1 MPSCQC
7 RNSHYKDE
15 MVWRPS
21 HLFERWSHN
30 SLIFIIG
37 IPILVRWCLYIE
49 YAHRSP
55 SLQFWSV
62 LTHWRRDKM
71 PAIFQKSILKIPQCI
86 RQISQNALFSN
97 RNMHTLCT
105 YFCYY
110 NIVYCGMIWGW
121 SIMRFV
127 QQYHWPISLIPQC
140 NCPISH
146 NTPFKTEICTFL
158 IWMVHCGI

>member
-1 MPSCQC
+1 MRWC
-7 RNSHYKDE
+7 D
-15 MVWRPS
+15 V
-21 HLFERWSHN
+21 HLIFLRDD
-30 SLIFIIG
+30 LTTVIFIIG

-62 LTHWRRDKM
+62 LTHSRRDKM

-86 RQISQNALFSN
+86 RQISQNALFCN
-97 RNMHTLCT
+97 RNIHTLCT
-105 YFCYY
+105 YFCYE
-110 NIVYCGMIWGW
+110 IVYCGMIWGW

-127 QQYHWPISLIPQC
+127 QQYNWPISLIPQC

-146 NTPFKTEICTFL
+146 NTPLKTEMCTFL